1 MGALAVV
8 LAGYQLNQKGNQ
20 LKNFQISVQDE
31 EYVEDRF
38 ECNIALS
45 YETCPGVFETLVV
58 RAEEELCKSLFALR
72 RIARADRISIS
83 LAPVT
88 VQQ

>member
-1 MGALAVV
+1 MV
-8 LAGYQLNQKGNQ
+8 LDDYQLNQKGNQ
-20 LKNFQISVQDE
+20 LNIFQMSSPDE

-45 YETCPGVFETLVV
+45 YEICPGIFETLVV
-58 RAEEELCKSLFALR
+58 RAEEELCKSLIALR